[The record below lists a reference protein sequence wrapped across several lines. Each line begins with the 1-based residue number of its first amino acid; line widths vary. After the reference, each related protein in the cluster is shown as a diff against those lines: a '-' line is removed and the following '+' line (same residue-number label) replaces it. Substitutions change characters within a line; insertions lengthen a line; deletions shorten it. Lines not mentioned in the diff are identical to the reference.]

1 MLLCMIIDMC
11 CPTMYYGFCHAH
23 LSILRVVMAT
33 GYNILKLLML
43 VIIFVV
49 VVLDYVLVSSMP
61 TLS

>member
-1 MLLCMIIDMC
+1 MD
-11 CPTMYYGFCHAH
+11 YGFCHAH

>member
-1 MLLCMIIDMC
+1 
-11 CPTMYYGFCHAH
+11 
-23 LSILRVVMAT
+23 MAT